1 MKDLKDILRRSV
13 KNGFDLSFVKDYNER
28 ELLQGL
34 YDYLIRNYYYCS
46 MEDGVIYIGIDI
58 IEDIAE
64 VRIRNKN
71 MKVKALKEKGFFE
84 ILLSLFKYV
93 KYLSSNCIQE
103 ELEYEDISTETDD
116 HDDESS
122 EEMWL

>member
-13 KNGFDLSFVKDYNER
+13 KNGFDLSFVKDYNEKKIF
-28 ELLQGL
+28 QDL

-58 IEDIAE
+58 IEDIAQ
-64 VRIRNKN
+64 VRIENKS
-71 MKVKALKEKGFFE
+71 MKVKPIKEKGFFE
-84 ILLSLFKYV
+84 ILLSLFKFV
-93 KYLSSNCIQE
+93 KYLSSSSIKE
-103 ELEYEDISTETDD
+103 ELDDEDISTETDE
-116 HDDESS
+116 ESS